1 MFFYC
6 IIVRMGVDFYCDKQE
21 FSCSYGRWDIIRITI
36 LNATFNYIKDEINN
50 IGATL
55 NNNDI
60 YNYYVYKLKDLIKL
74 NEDYK
79 NNTEIGELSVNYF
92 ISSIDDVEQFIYFN
106 ILGIYVL
113 CNKSDSDGYYSPGNS
128 LDIICLLDLI
138 KQYLINSEVYSC
150 IYVNENSVY
159 NLFNESLQKKINV
172 VIS

>member
-1 MFFYC
+1 MNLENFKQAYLKT
-6 IIVRMGVDFYCDKQE
+6 ISESVDESDLK
-21 FSCSYGRWDIIRITI
+21 
-36 LNATFNYIKDEINN
+36 NYIRSIVEENLEEMENN
-50 IGATL
+50 LPI
-55 NNNDI
+55 
-60 YNYYVYKLKDLIKL
+60 KLKDLIKL

>member
-1 MFFYC
+1 MNLENF
-6 IIVRMGVDFYCDKQE
+6 KQA
-21 FSCSYGRWDIIRITI
+21 YLKTI
-36 LNATFNYIKDEINN
+36 SESTDDSDLKNYIRSIVEENLEEMENN
-50 IGATL
+50 LPI
-55 NNNDI
+55 
-60 YNYYVYKLKDLIKL
+60 KLKDLIKL